1 MVDRGVNPTLAFF
14 LRITVVVAVALVAL
28 VVAAFLLKVVFV
40 AALIAAVIF
49 GGFFLY
55 NLIRRRTNYP
65 VIR

>member
-1 MVDRGVNPTLAFF
+1 MHPMLGLF
-14 LRITVVVAVALVAL
+14 LRLTAIVTIGIVLL
-28 VVAAFLLKVVFV
+28 VVAAFILKIAIV
-40 AALIAAVIF
+40 AAVIAAIAI